1 MIIKLNN
8 QTTSEPTVA
17 PSFEDTESLKQETME
32 SLSGYVSNLADKMS
46 AMITELREDIK
57 EDSWEYLRMM
67 VDGFNWVLEA
77 YNALSDTL
85 NPDGANFDNKAFDTT
100 IAEFGKAFCSKN
112 IDSVTGYLESDIVPF
127 LRKLDTVVTEKL
139 S

>member
-8 QTTSEPTVA
+8 QSTPNPTPAPASEDIELLKKETL
-17 PSFEDTESLKQETME
+17 ESLN
-32 SLSGYVSNLADKMS
+32 GYISNLADKMS
-46 AMITELREDIK
+46 SMITELREDIK

-77 YNALSDTL
+77 YNSLTDIL
-85 NPDGANFDNKAFDTT
+85 NPEGSNFDNNAINHTVT
-100 IAEFGKAFCSKN
+100 EFGKAFCSKN
-112 IDSVTGYLESDIVPF
+112 IDSVTGYLESDIIPF
-127 LRKLDTVVTEKL
+127 LRKLDTIVAEKL

>member
-8 QTTSEPTVA
+8 QPTLEPA
-17 PSFEDTESLKQETME
+17 PAAEDTEILRKETLE
-32 SLSGYVSNLADKMS
+32 SLNGYVSNLADKMS
-46 AMITELREDIK
+46 SMITELREDIK

-85 NPDGANFDNKAFDTT
+85 NPDGANFDNKAFDNT
-100 IAEFGKAFCSKN
+100 ITEFGKAFCSKN
-112 IDSVTGYLESDIVPF
+112 IDNVTGYLESDIVPF
-127 LRKLDTVVTEKL
+127 LRKLDTIVSEKR